1 MPGRGGGGE
10 REDVRGPRRG
20 GEHGVGRVRPRECCW
35 GERDHRTAVYCEV
48 PSAAMVEEPDRAM
61 LWRRVWGWVLGGV
74 GTCGGRGGG
83 GGGSGVGGATAE
95 E

>member
-20 GEHGVGRVRPRECCW
+20 GEHGVGRVRPWEWCW

-48 PSAAMVEEPDRAM
+48 PSAAMVDEPD
-61 LWRRVWGWVLGGV
+61 
-74 GTCGGRGGG
+74 
-83 GGGSGVGGATAE
+83 
-95 E
+95 